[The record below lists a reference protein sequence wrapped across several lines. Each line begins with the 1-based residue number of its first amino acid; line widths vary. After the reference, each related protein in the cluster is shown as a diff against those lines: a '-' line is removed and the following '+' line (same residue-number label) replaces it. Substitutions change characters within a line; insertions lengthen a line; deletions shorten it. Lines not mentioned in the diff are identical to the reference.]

1 MQPVELQRGALMP
14 CSTLPAVL
22 GHLIEAHG
30 KRYAPHYPP
39 AGNADHGPMA
49 FMALHSLGMD
59 VAGIEQFAAHYQRR
73 LIPQEPPVELITQE
87 NWRHYLGRR
96 EAYAG
101 LREFFAAQVDGLG
114 WQEVLTRYLPGLVSG
129 WVKDAFHPLIRLA
142 YGIEFRLPSEIASG
156 LAYLSSA
163 GNDSALAALA
173 ERSPAPGDAGTYLAS
188 LQSLRNASYTE
199 GRFNA
204 RYRAA
209 AGASGLRPAGGR
221 PEEILRDVSR
231 SALEIFHSTHDF
243 FALHLVTSSHA
254 FRVCAPWA
262 GPGSSALF
270 SVGIGAA
277 YLGIG
282 APPFAPLPSASAELP
297 LQWLAADT
305 DEHDIKIAYS
315 ALMQS
320 SAYEDPTYRWVAMQ
334 YLGARHPVASEPR
347 P

>member
-1 MQPVELQRGALMP
+1 
-14 CSTLPAVL
+14 
-22 GHLIEAHG
+22 
-30 KRYAPHYPP
+30 
-39 AGNADHGPMA
+39 MA
-49 FMALHSLGMD
+49 FLALHGLGMD
-59 VAGIEQFAAHYQRR
+59 AAHIEQFAAHYQRR

-87 NWRHYLGRR
+87 NWRHYIGRR

-101 LREFFAAQVDGLG
+101 LRAFFAAQIGGLG
-114 WQEVLTRYLPGLVSG
+114 WQEALTRYLPPLVSG

-142 YGIEFRLPSEIASG
+142 YGIEFQVPAEIASG
-156 LAYLSSA
+156 LAYLSTA
-163 GNDSALAALA
+163 GNDPALAALA
-173 ERSPAPGDAGTYLAS
+173 ERLPAHEDGGAYLKS

-209 AGASGLRPAGGR
+209 VGARGLRPAGGR
-221 PEEILRDVSR
+221 PEETLRDVSR
-231 SALEIFHSTHDF
+231 SALEVFHATHDF

-254 FRVCAPWA
+254 FRVCAPWV
-262 GPGSSALF
+262 GPSSSALF

-277 YLGIG
+277 YLAIG
-282 APPFAPLPSASAELP
+282 APPFASLPSASAELP

-320 SAYEDPTYRWVAMQ
+320 SAYDDPTYRWVALQ
-334 YLGARHPVASEPR
+334 YLGARHPAAGEPR
-347 P
+347 S